1 MKNKIRI
8 LLEDDNEI
16 LGNGLGHPCHRQ
28 YLPTKKYIE
37 ILNKF
42 SIKATFFVDMA
53 HYLFLKKNKDYK
65 DFHFQAQTIKE
76 TIKLLVKNK
85 MDVQIHLHSQWSG
98 AKIEQ
103 DNVFVTD
110 KWNIGMLSP
119 KDQVLLFNKAYN
131 ELYEILNELNV
142 KPNLNSFKAGSWGLQ
157 PFNTLYDEFVNK
169 GIKLVMGP
177 IKGLKVKNLDLDYT
191 NLHSDSRPYYASKED
206 INSVDYKKNIVVLP
220 MTPTYLNWPD
230 FLRYI
235 FEVNFF
241 GFFKSDNDIDKYDVP
256 KSIIQMKPLSG
267 KDKLNFGIKP
277 FKTHLKINT
286 QKYWYL
292 KNTFKR
298 AYKNIKTSNYE
309 YKLMVIE
316 THTKDF
322 IDTFSDIEK
331 FFSYVKNNFSD
342 VEFVT
347 SSQIV
352 EDISSNKLAPLND

>member
-1 MKNKIRI
+1 MKNKIKI

-16 LGNGLGHPCHRQ
+16 LGNGQGHPCYRQ
-28 YLPTKKYIE
+28 YLPTKRYVE

-42 SIKATFFVDMA
+42 SIKGTFYVDMA
-53 HYLFLKKNKDYK
+53 HYLFLQDHKDYK
-65 DFHFQAQTIKE
+65 DFLFQVQTIKE

-85 MDVQIHLHSQWSG
+85 MDVQIHLHSQWVG
-98 AKIEQ
+98 AKIKE
-103 DNVFVTD
+103 DHIFVTD
-110 KWNIGMLSP
+110 KWNIGMLDSN
-119 KDQVLLFNKAYN
+119 DQDLLFNKAYDA
-131 ELYEILNELNV
+131 LSEILNDLNI
-142 KPNLNSFKAGSWGLQ
+142 KPNLNSYKAGSWGLQ
-157 PFNTLYDEFVNK
+157 PFNTLYEVFVNK

-177 IKGLKVKNLDLDYT
+177 IKGLKVENLDLDYT
-191 NLHSDSRPYYASKED
+191 NLHSDSRPYYASKDD
-206 INSVDYKKNIVVLP
+206 INRLDDKKNIVVLP

-235 FEVNFF
+235 FEIKFLS
-241 GFFKSDNDIDKYDVP
+241 FFKNDNDLDKHDLP
-256 KSIIQMKPLSG
+256 KSINQMKPLYG
-267 KDKLNFGIKP
+267 KDKLNFGLKP
-277 FKTHLKINT
+277 FKTHLKINA
-286 QKYWYL
+286 QKFWYL

-298 AYKNIKTSNYE
+298 AYKNIKASDYE
-309 YKLMVIE
+309 YKLIVIE

-352 EDISSNKLAPLND
+352 EDLSSNKFVPLDG